1 MASFGM
7 EGKLMAKSRK
17 DQRGRVLRKG
27 ESQRSS
33 DGRYVYQYTDGMGKR
48 RSIYARDL
56 MTLREKEKRLAR
68 DSMDG
73 LADYVNRRTTLNYV
87 FDRYI
92 STKYD
97 LKEQTKVN
105 YMYTY
110 DHFVRNDIGR
120 LLIKEIRY
128 SDMKRFYLRLLKE
141 KGIKGNTLGNVHCVL
156 HPAFDM
162 AVRDDIIRK
171 NPTDN
176 LMKEFKKMDVFTTG
190 VRHALTSR
198 QQKIFLDYVEAD
210 PIFCRWFPI
219 LTVLFGTGMR
229 IGECLGL
236 RWEDI
241 DLDKRTIH
249 VNHTLIYREMEDGKC
264 GHSISEPKTKNS
276 NRVIPIL
283 NRVAEAFQM
292 EYDYQEEYGFN
303 EDVIDGMEGF
313 VFRNRYGTSFIPQSV
328 NRAIKRICEAYNAQE
343 ILDAARERR
352 DPELLPDF
360 FCHHIR
366 HTFCTRLCEAE
377 TNLKVIQDIMG
388 HSDIRT
394 TMDIYA
400 EVSEEKKQDVM
411 TALENDS
418 AVFL

>member
-105 YMYTY
+105 YKYTY

-128 SDMKRFYLRLLKE
+128 SDMKKFYLRLLKE
-141 KGIKGNTLGNVHCVL
+141 KGIKGNTLGNVYCVL
-156 HPAFDM
+156 HPTFDM

-176 LMKEFKKMDVFTTG
+176 LMKEFKKMDVYSTG

-210 PIFCRWFPI
+210 SIFCRWFPI

-241 DLDKRTIH
+241 DLDNRTIH
-249 VNHTLIYREMEDGKC
+249 VNHTLIYREMVVNISTNAANILFHRFYRLICLYFIKSRHIFRDLITYFSRRSDGR
-264 GHSISEPKTKNS
+264 S
-276 NRVIPIL
+276 R
-283 NRVAEAFQM
+283 
-292 EYDYQEEYGFN
+292 
-303 EDVIDGMEGF
+303 
-313 VFRNRYGTSFIPQSV
+313 RNRKSDLLHGG
-328 NRAIKRICEAYNAQE
+328 
-343 ILDAARERR
+343 R
-352 DPELLPDF
+352 DD
-360 FCHHIR
+360 
-366 HTFCTRLCEAE
+366 HT
-377 TNLKVIQDIMG
+377 G
-388 HSDIRT
+388 HWG
-394 TMDIYA
+394 
-400 EVSEEKKQDVM
+400 
-411 TALENDS
+411 
-418 AVFL
+418 